1 MISSHL
7 CKVLIVS
14 GLGTGKTNTLL
25 NLINKESGMDE
36 I

>member
-7 CKVLIVS
+7 YKVLIVS
-14 GLGTGKTNTLL
+14 GLGTGKTNL